1 MPTFNFVFWNEE
13 SGGFL
18 ESDGPVI
25 DVEISMPKQLEAWCI
40 KNNFPVPAPV
50 AGYALIDTGAS
61 ISGIHLP
68 IVEQLSLLPID
79 FIKLQGATGVDDQAG
94 VYPAR
99 VSFPGINLNDVPMS
113 RVVGNQVSYQTPSG
127 KNVIMLLGRDLLRH
141 FNFIYNGTFNQIILS
156 Y

>member
-1 MPTFNFVFWNEE
+1 MPTFNFVFWKEE

-18 ESDGPVI
+18 ETDGPVI
-25 DVEISMPKQLEAWCI
+25 DVEISMPKQLEAWCV
-40 KNNFPVPAPV
+40 KNNLPVPAPV
-50 AGYALIDTGAS
+50 TGYALIDTGAS

-68 IVEQLSLLPID
+68 ILEQLSLLPID
-79 FIKLQGATGVDDQAG
+79 FITLQGATGIDDKAP

-113 RVVGNQVSYQTPSG
+113 RVVGNQVRYQTPSG
-127 KNVIMLLGRDLLRH
+127 KNVIMLLGRDLLKH
-141 FNFIYNGTFNQIILS
+141 FNLIYNGTFNQIILS